1 MPDRSLVGL
10 LAIALV
16 VATVITGLTFQIKEE
31 EHIHVLTRS
40 VPETIQCQSQETK
53 YHSIDFMVTDDL
65 PDVVIRCEFL
75 YRPPDRVPWKPW
87 GEVGPGQRDV
97 ILGMLDQLGSTVGV
111 KLYSTHMV
119 EEGGRTMEVIDFTD
133 AMGLLVGEEM
143 VKDYNTIY
151 ALEETENGSISFY
164 RGVRDF
170 FFERDSC
177 LSRIKLVR
185 RGETVVY
192 GGDEGDENGD
202 GLSLNE
208 AIPGKIRMQDLKSGE
223 KIHLEVEVELQWMPC
238 QHGVIRLLR
247 IDTGHGEGSLIV
259 DRIGYTEIPEDK
271 G

>member
-1 MPDRSLVGL
+1 LPDRSLVGL

-16 VATVITGLTFQIKEE
+16 VATMITGLTFQIKGEDY
-31 EHIHVLTRS
+31 IHVLTRS
-40 VPETIQCQSQETK
+40 VPETVQCQSQETK

-65 PDVVIRCEFL
+65 PDIVIRCEFL
-75 YRPPDRVPWKPW
+75 YRPPDRVPWQPW
-87 GEVGPGQRDV
+87 GEVGPGQREV

-111 KLYSTHMV
+111 KLYSTDLI
-119 EEGGRTMEVIDFTD
+119 EEEGRTMEVIDFTD

-143 VKDYNTIY
+143 VKDYNTVY
-151 ALEETENGSISFY
+151 ALEETEDGNISFY

-185 RGETVVY
+185 RGETIIY
-192 GGDEGDENGD
+192 GGEEANGD
-202 GLSLNE
+202 GRPLDD
-208 AIPGKIRMQDLKSGE
+208 AIPGKIRLQDLASGE
-223 KIHLEVEVELQWMPC
+223 KIHLEVEAELQWMPC

-247 IDTGHGEGSLIV
+247 IDTGHGKGSLIL